1 MKTRF
6 IQTIAAT
13 LTVTVALIGA
23 VPLSPYA
30 WAQSNGEGGGGNG
43 GASQA
48 DSLTQLTN
56 TVQQLA
62 QQVSQVVNVV
72 QNLWNVASGSLFRG
86 LGSSIPSFGGGTSS
100 FSPTSW
106 LSQISQWA
114 QGELGQSQSSTWS
127 EWGSEW
133 GTTPDYNYSAGTIAP
148 ELQQISSTVGGSAG
162 QWVATL
168 AARLIGAPTP
178 QPGTPQYAATALA
191 QQNPD
196 FAARTHAVQQAQVG
210 ATATQATAQAAVE
223 QVQQVAQTATQD
235 TTPHDALASSTQT
248 AQAAQGALESA
259 PSTRAAVSVM
269 GAALAQQQVDLAAQN
284 AAMSDRLDALLTQ
297 QAQVALILS
306 QAVAATGT
314 ATGVLAQQMEQQM
327 EDQAQS
333 AVSDQQAQVG
343 AIRGIGAELQYLNQ
357 APQDGTLDQFLSKL
371 KGLR

>member
-1 MKTRF
+1 MNARLIRTHVV
-6 IQTIAAT
+6 T
-13 LTVTVALIGA
+13 LVVTVALIGA
-23 VPLSPYA
+23 AAFSPYA

-43 GASQA
+43 GASQG

-86 LGSSIPSFGGGTSS
+86 LGSSIPSFGGGASG

-106 LSQISQWA
+106 LSQIGQWS
-114 QGELGQSQSSTWS
+114 QGELGYSQSSTWS

-133 GTTPDYNYSAGTIAP
+133 GTTPDYNYSSGTIAS
-148 ELQQISSTVGGSAG
+148 ELQQIAANLGGSAG
-162 QWVATL
+162 QWVSTL
-168 AARLIGAPTP
+168 ASRLISAPAP
-178 QPGTPQYAATALA
+178 QPDTPQYAATALA
-191 QQNPD
+191 QQSPD

-223 QVQQVAQTATQD
+223 QVQQVAQSATQD

-248 AQAAQGALESA
+248 AQTAQGALESA

-306 QAVAATGT
+306 EAVASTGT
-314 ATGVLAQQMEQQM
+314 TTGVLAQQMEQQM

-333 AVSDQQAQVG
+333 AASDQQAQSG
-343 AIRGIGAELQYLNQ
+343 AMTGIASEMQYLNQ
-357 APQDGTLDQFLSKL
+357 APQDGTLNQFITKL
-371 KGLR
+371 GNMK